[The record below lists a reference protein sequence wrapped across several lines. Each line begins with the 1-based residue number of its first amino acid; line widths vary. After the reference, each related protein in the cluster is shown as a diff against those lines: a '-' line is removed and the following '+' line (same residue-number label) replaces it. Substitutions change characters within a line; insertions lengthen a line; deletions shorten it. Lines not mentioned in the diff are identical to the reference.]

1 MCCLGFNWNDIIVI
15 GIYMFQFLKISIWYL
30 YVSSAF
36 LIFLV
41 DVSVVLNLSGMR
53 QSENVQVLKPF
64 LETLNVL
71 KFSTYAQ
78 SWSSFVSMLHIQSLQ
93 TRVFGDNCSSKCPAM
108 YFGPGCTS
116 QCNSTKDQCHPVT
129 GCLQSPSKVHV
140 ELFHLI
146 ITDTF

>member
-1 MCCLGFNWNDIIVI
+1 MLNPDRHLFQCYIYKACKHGF
-15 GIYMFQFLKISIWYL
+15 
-30 YVSSAF
+30 
-36 LIFLV
+36 
-41 DVSVVLNLSGMR
+41 
-53 QSENVQVLKPF
+53 
-64 LETLNVL
+64 
-71 KFSTYAQ
+71 
-78 SWSSFVSMLHIQSLQ
+78 
-93 TRVFGDNCSSKCPAM
+93 FGDNCSSKCPAM